1 VHWVVNAQGIKG
13 VSVPSKLYGVM
24 AAGKPVLGVLE
35 EGSEARMII
44 EESGCG
50 LVAAPGDYDAIAE
63 MLAKFIRREANISGM
78 GTAGRNFLV
87 KHLTKDISIGRYAE
101 EIEKL

>member
-1 VHWVVNAQGIKG
+1 LVVNQKGIKG

-24 AAGKPVLGVLE
+24 AVGKPVLGVLE

-50 LVAAPGDYDAIAE
+50 FCVNPQDYNAIVNSIW
-63 MLAKFIRREANISGM
+63 KFYKRDKGELMNIGLRGREY
-78 GTAGRNFLV
+78 LCE
-87 KHLTKDISIGRYAE
+87 HLTKIKSINKYKQLFN
-101 EIEKL
+101 KL